1 VATLISSNRS
11 RGIKN
16 SLAKWLITLGG
27 ISVLFTLV
35 LIFMYLLYVVKP
47 IFESAKIEQTVNISI
62 DSSRNEKV
70 LGSGVDELKELAYQ
84 ITAAGNIDFY
94 HLKAS
99 DPKADNQF
107 AVGDNSL
114 STSLFVSDD
123 FNQEQV
129 VKVVNSFSQNKL
141 LHTTT
146 GKTLLI
152 QPSFYATY
160 ANDSREIIPQVNY
173 PLGQESLIID
183 QQQIPLSQL
192 AFAIDDERIVF
203 VGFTE
208 DKRLIKTSFIAED
221 DFSSSNGDDV
231 VYQTIFQ
238 QIEIFDDVID
248 GNIDEIKVT
257 PDLSLAFIRSASTVY
272 VYSLND
278 DEEVSLKATIKP
290 TLDNKD
296 TYLTSMGLLSGSSSV
311 LLGDSSGRVSQWFE
325 VATDEGRQFKQ
336 IRSFKADNDQAS
348 SDNVEYDNKSQP
360 SNAITAIYTEQYRK
374 SFYTMTQ
381 SGMVNVFYTTS
392 AAHLWQ
398 GQLTSTQPE
407 TFTIAPRA
415 NGLIVIVNDP
425 LDVNNKKLQVFSVHN
440 EHPEVTW
447 QALWQEVWYEGY
459 PEPDYVWQST
469 SGSDDFEGKFSLV
482 PISFGTI
489 KAALYAMLFAVPVAL
504 TAAIYTA
511 YFMTPGLRKKVKPTI
526 EMMEALPTVI
536 LGFLAGLWLA
546 PIMEEYLPAIFLLF
560 IFLPLATL
568 ITAFS
573 WHKLPNQ
580 LKDKLPET
588 LAPILLIPVIILA
601 TYAAFTLSPVLE
613 DSFFNGDMRQYLTN
627 DLGID
632 FDQRNALVV
641 GIAMGFAVIPTIFSM
656 AEDAIFSVPGH
667 LTSGSLA
674 LGATQWQTLIGVVL
688 LTASP
693 GIFSA
698 IMMGL
703 GRAVGETMIVLM
715 ATGNTPILDWSIFQ
729 GMRTLAANIAVEMP
743 ESEVGSS
750 HYRILFLAAFVLFIF
765 TFIFNTAAE
774 FVRQRLREKYSSM

>member
-1 VATLISSNRS
+1 VTTLVKSNRS

-35 LIFMYLLYVVKP
+35 LIFLYLLYVVKP
-47 IFESAKIEQTVNISI
+47 IFESAEIEQSVNISLKVHT
-62 DSSRNEKV
+62 DEKV
-70 LGSGVDELKELAYQ
+70 LSTGVDELKELAYQ
-84 ITAAGNIDFY
+84 ITDSGKIDFY
-94 HLKAS
+94 HLKESLKEAQNKFFIG
-99 DPKADNQF
+99 DKALTTTLLRN
-107 AVGDNSL
+107 
-114 STSLFVSDD
+114 DD
-123 FNQEQV
+123 DEQV
-129 VKVVNSFSQNKL
+129 IKVVDSFSANKL
-141 LHTTT
+141 LLTDS
-146 GKTLLI
+146 GNILLF
-152 QPSFYATY
+152 QPSFFSDYQ
-160 ANDSREIIPQVNY
+160 NNIREIIAKVNY
-173 PLGQESLIID
+173 PLGQGLFAID
-183 QQQIPLSQL
+183 NSQKALSEL
-192 AFAIDDERIVF
+192 AFEMDDERIVF
-203 VGFTE
+203 VAFTQ
-208 DKRLIKTSFIAED
+208 DKRLIKTTFVAED
-221 DFSSSNGDDV
+221 EFGSDSDGDEVEFERFHQQLDFSTSTLSV
-231 VYQTIFQ
+231 
-238 QIEIFDDVID
+238 
-248 GNIDEIKVT
+248 DEIKVS
-257 PDLSLAFIRSASTVY
+257 PDLSLAFVRTGSKVL
-272 VYSLND
+272 VYSIA
-278 DEEVSLKATIKP
+278 DEDELTLKATITP
-290 TLDNKD
+290 QFENEN
-296 TYLTSMGLLSGSSSV
+296 TYLSSMALLSGSSSV
-311 LLGDSSGRVSQWFE
+311 LLGDSRGNISQWFE
-325 VATDEGRQFKQ
+325 VATDSGRQFEQ
-336 IRSFKADNDQAS
+336 IRSFSSAQPKQGAS
-348 SDNVEYDNKSQP
+348 
-360 SNAITAIYTEQYRK
+360 AIKEIYTEQFRK
-374 SFYTMTQ
+374 SFYTMTE

-392 AAHLWQ
+392 SAHLWQ
-398 GQLTSTQPE
+398 GQLTSTQPNA
-407 TFTIAPRA
+407 FAIAPRA
-415 NGLIVIVNDP
+415 NGLVVITDSSTNVSKVNEQT
-425 LDVNNKKLQVFSVHN
+425 LQVFNVHN

-489 KAALYAMLFAVPVAL
+489 KAALYAMMFAVPIAL

-511 YFMTPGLRKKVKPTI
+511 YFMTPVLRKKVKPTI

-546 PIMEEYLPAIFLLF
+546 PLMEEYLPAIFLLLV
-560 IFLPLATL
+560 FLPLSTV
-568 ITAFS
+568 ITAFA
-573 WHKLPNQ
+573 WHNLPNQ

-588 LAPILLIPVIILA
+588 LAPVILIPVMILA
-601 TYAAFTLSPVLE
+601 IYAAFSLSGIVELT
-613 DSFFNGDMRQYLTN
+613 FFGGDMRQYLTN

-656 AEDAIFSVPGH
+656 AEDAIFSVPSH

-674 LGATQWQTLIGVVL
+674 LGATQWQTLVKVVL

-698 IMMGL
+698 VMMGL

-750 HYRILFLAAFVLFIF
+750 HYRILFLAAFVLFVF

>member
-62 DSSRNEKV
+62 DSTSNEKV
-70 LGSGVDELKELAYQ
+70 LASGVDELKELAYQ

-99 DPKADNQF
+99 DAKSNNQF
-107 AVGDNSL
+107 SVGDNSL
-114 STSLFVSDD
+114 STYLFDSAD
-123 FNQEQV
+123 FEQEKV
-129 VKVVNSFSQNKL
+129 VKVVNSFSENKL
-141 LHTTT
+141 LHTTK
-146 GKTLLI
+146 GKTLLV
-152 QPSFYATY
+152 QPSFHAKYE
-160 ANDSREIIPQVNY
+160 NDTREIIPQVNY
-173 PLGQESLIID
+173 PLGQDSLIID
-183 QQQIPLSQL
+183 EQQIPLSQL
-192 AFAIDDERIVF
+192 AFAMDDERIVF
-203 VGFTE
+203 VGFTQ
-208 DKRLIKTSFIAED
+208 DKRLIKTSFVAED
-221 DFSSSNGDDV
+221 DFSSSSDGDDV
-231 VYQTIFQ
+231 EYETIFQ

-248 GNIDEIKVT
+248 EIKVT
-257 PDLSLAFIRSASTVY
+257 PDLGLAFIRSASTVY

-278 DEEVSLKATIKP
+278 DEDVSLKATIRP
-290 TLDNKD
+290 ILDNEN

-311 LLGDSSGRVSQWFE
+311 LLGDSSGKVSQWFE

-336 IRSFKADNDQAS
+336 IRSFI
-348 SDNVEYDNKSQP
+348 SDDFQNSANNNNNNNNQTTS
-360 SNAITAIYTEQYRK
+360 AITAIYTERYRK

-398 GQLTSTQPE
+398 GQLTSSQPE

-425 LDVNNKKLQVFSVHN
+425 IDANKKSLQVFSVHN

-489 KAALYAMLFAVPVAL
+489 KAALYAMLFAVPIAL

-511 YFMTPGLRKKVKPTI
+511 YFMTPGMRKKVKPTI

-560 IFLPLATL
+560 ILLPLVTL

-580 LKDKLPET
+580 LKEKLPET
-588 LAPILLIPVIILA
+588 LAPVLLIPVIILA
-601 TYAAFTLSPVLE
+601 TYAAFSLSPLLE
-613 DSFFNGDMRQYLTN
+613 DSLFNGDMRQYLTN
-627 DLGID
+627 DLGIN

-698 IMMGL
+698 VMMGL